1 MHKAIGVLY
10 LMYLSHVTLTK
21 EKKKTNPH
29 IVRPNIHWNVQS
41 GWWWSLWKCNDG
53 VLFYFWEENTDGS
66 TVPLWRWWTNQTNVQ
81 RVELLFPLL
90 CCTPFSFGNDNS
102 VCIPVKKKK
111 KTLSSCWKY
120 LLRWLSI
127 FFKLEFH
134 LHSTFTPSSFKKVF
148 FFLQW

>member
-1 MHKAIGVLY
+1 MCPSDTTLSEQDTYMHKAIGVLY

-53 VLFYFWEENTDGS
+53 VLFFFWEENTDGS
-66 TVPLWRWWTNQTNVQ
+66 TVPLRIWWTNQTNVQ

-102 VCIPVKKKK
+102 VCISVKKKK
-111 KTLSSCWKY
+111 NVIF
-120 LLRWLSI
+120 LLKI
-127 FFKLEFH
+127 HVQMIVDFF
-134 LHSTFTPSSFKKVF
+134 
-148 FFLQW
+148 

>member
-41 GWWWSLWKCNDG
+41 WWWWSLWKCNDG
-53 VLFYFWEENTDGS
+53 VLFFFERKIQTGVLYLYEYDGQIK
-66 TVPLWRWWTNQTNVQ
+66 PMFNVLSFFFLCS
-81 RVELLFPLL
+81 VVLPFLLAMIIPSVFP
-90 CCTPFSFGNDNS
+90 S
-102 VCIPVKKKK
+102 KKK

-120 LLRWLSI
+120 MLRWLSI

-148 FFLQW
+148 FSF